1 MPRPHDRGILDS
13 LPPELLFAI
22 AVHDLP
28 SLCLLCAC
36 SADLRSRLL
45 AQLVAQAGLRLRRE
59 EVTVGVVELIALLPI
74 SWLDLEGTAER
85 ILISDIEDGRALSP
99 RETSTR
105 VTQKIDP

>member
-1 MPRPHDRGILDS
+1 
-13 LPPELLFAI
+13 
-22 AVHDLP
+22 
-28 SLCLLCAC
+28 
-36 SADLRSRLL
+36 
-45 AQLVAQAGLRLRRE
+45 
-59 EVTVGVVELIALLPI
+59 VVELIALLPI